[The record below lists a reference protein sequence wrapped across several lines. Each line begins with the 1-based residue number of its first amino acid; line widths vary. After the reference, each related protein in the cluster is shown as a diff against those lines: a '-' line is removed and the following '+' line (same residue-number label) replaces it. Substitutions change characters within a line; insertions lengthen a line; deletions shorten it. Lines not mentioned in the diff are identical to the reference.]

1 MLYNVTYIYK
11 QNIDGPAQM
20 DPPRKCG
27 IPPIFLMF
35 YGHIELDEVLNPSF
49 W

>member
-27 IPPIFLMF
+27 IPPHFF
-35 YGHIELDEVLNPSF
+35 DVL
-49 W
+49 WAYRIG